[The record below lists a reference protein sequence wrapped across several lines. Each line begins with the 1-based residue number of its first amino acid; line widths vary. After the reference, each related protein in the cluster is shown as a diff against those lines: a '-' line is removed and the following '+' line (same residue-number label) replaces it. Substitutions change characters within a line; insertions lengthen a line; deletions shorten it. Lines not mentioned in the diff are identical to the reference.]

1 MMQLKSS
8 RRILTTLLATATLGL
23 GMAAQ
28 ADDLVVSATSQ
39 TSDDYAL
46 AVAWS
51 NQLAESDAN
60 HQLTVVDNGSV
71 NGLRQL
77 AAGRLDIAV
86 IGAPHYLDAVNKR
99 GNFSKDPD
107 RLTDSYKNLRSLFA
121 ISTSAGQYVVRD
133 DAGIKSFA
141 DLSGHSIAIGRPGG
155 NAGRVSSAFLEAYGL
170 TPEDDVDTQYID
182 YSDAFNQMSNGRL
195 DGTFVWGGLPQAAID
210 NASRTM
216 DLRFISPDEDKVDA
230 FRDHITAGQHYRLK
244 SVSQQDVENAY
255 QGRVAAEGDVNFWT
269 FPYMFVVDRDLDDD
283 TAYALTKALWNHLD
297 AIKKTSA
304 ALNLLRRD
312 EATTG
317 LTAELH
323 PGAARYFREIGLI
336 E

>member
-1 MMQLKSS
+1 MKVNSTP
-8 RRILTTLLATATLGL
+8 RTLLALLAATTIGLSTAH
-23 GMAAQ
+23 

-51 NQLAESDAN
+51 NQLARSDGDN
-60 HQLTVVDNGSV
+60 RLTVVDNGSV

-77 AAGRLDIAV
+77 ASKRLDIAV

-99 GNFSKDPD
+99 GNFSQDPD
-107 RLTDSYKNLRSLFA
+107 RLSEAYQDLRSLFA
-121 ISTSAGQYVVRD
+121 ISTSAGQYVVRE
-133 DAGIKSFA
+133 DAGIESFA
-141 DLSGHSIAIGRPGG
+141 DLDGHSIAIGRPGG
-155 NAGRVSSAFLEAYGL
+155 NAGRVSSAFLEAYGFE
-170 TPEDDVDTQYID
+170 PGEDVDTQYID

-216 DLRFISPDEDKVDA
+216 DLRFISPSEDRMDA
-230 FRDHITAGQHYRLK
+230 FRENITAGEHYRLK
-244 SVSQQDVENAY
+244 SISSEEIENAY
-255 QGRVAAEGDVNFWT
+255 QGRVEADGDVNFWT
-269 FPYMFVVDRDLDDD
+269 FPYMFVVNKAMDEE
-283 TAYALTKALWNHLD
+283 TAYELTKSLWNNLD
-297 AIKKTSA
+297 SIKQTSA

-323 PGAARYFREIGLI
+323 PGAERYFREIGLI

>member
-1 MMQLKSS
+1 MNAK
-8 RRILTTLLATATLGL
+8 LTLRSLITAAITVGL
-23 GMAAQ
+23 STAMAH

-51 NQLAESDAN
+51 NAIAKQSDDN
-60 HQLTVVDNGSV
+60 RLTVVDNGSV

-99 GNFSKDPD
+99 GNFSEDPD
-107 RLTDSYKNLRSLFA
+107 RLTEAYADLKSLFA
-121 ISTSAGQYVVRD
+121 ISTSAGQYVVRED
-133 DAGIKSFA
+133 SGIDSFA
-141 DLSGHSIAIGRPGG
+141 DLKGHSLAIGRPGG
-155 NAGRVSSAFLEAYGL
+155 NAGRVSSALLKAYDLNPG
-170 TPEDDVDTQYID
+170 EEVDTQYID
-182 YSDAFNQMSNGRL
+182 YTDAFNQMSNGRL

-216 DLRFISPDEDKVDA
+216 KLRFISPDEAHMDA
-230 FRDHITAGQHYRLK
+230 FREHITAGEHYRLK
-244 SVSQQDVENAY
+244 PVSHQDVTGAYEN
-255 QGRVAAEGDVNFWT
+255 RVASEETNNFWS
-269 FPYMFVVDRDLDDD
+269 FPYMFVVSGDMDDD
-283 TAYALTKALWNHLD
+283 TAYDLTKTLWENLD
-297 AIKKTSA
+297 AIKQTSA
-304 ALNLLRRD
+304 ALNLLRLD

-317 LTAELH
+317 LTADLH

>member
-1 MMQLKSS
+1 MNAK
-8 RRILTTLLATATLGL
+8 LTLRSLMTAAITLSLSTALAH
-23 GMAAQ
+23 
-28 ADDLVVSATSQ
+28 ADDFVVSATSQ

-51 NQLAESDAN
+51 NAIAKQSDDN
-60 HQLTVVDNGSV
+60 RLTVVDNGSV

-99 GNFSKDPD
+99 GNFSEDPD
-107 RLTDSYKNLRSLFA
+107 RLTEAYADLKSLFA
-121 ISTSAGQYVVRD
+121 ISTSAGQYVVRED
-133 DAGIKSFA
+133 SGIESFA
-141 DLSGHSIAIGRPGG
+141 DLEGHSLAIGRPGG
-155 NAGRVSSAFLEAYGL
+155 NAGRVSSAFLEAYDLKPG
-170 TPEDDVDTQYID
+170 ENVDTQYID
-182 YSDAFNQMSNGRL
+182 YTDAFNQMSNGRL

-216 DLRFISPDEDKVDA
+216 KLRFISPDDAHMEA
-230 FRDHITAGQHYRLK
+230 FREHITAGEHYRLK
-244 SVSQQDVENAY
+244 AVSQEDITEAY
-255 QGRVAAEGDVNFWT
+255 EKRVASGETNNFWS
-269 FPYMFVVDRDLDDD
+269 FPYMFVVSGDMDDD
-283 TAYALTKALWNHLD
+283 TAYDLTKTLWENLD
-297 AIKKTSA
+297 AIKQTSA
-304 ALNLLRRD
+304 ALNLLRLD

-317 LTAELH
+317 LTADLH

>member
-1 MMQLKSS
+1 MNTS
-8 RRILTTLLATATLGL
+8 LTLRSLMAATVAIGLSTATVH
-23 GMAAQ
+23 
-28 ADDLVVSATSQ
+28 ADDFVVSATSQ

-51 NQLAESDAN
+51 SALAKQSDEDR
-60 HQLTVVDNGSV
+60 LTVVDNGSV

-99 GNFSKDPD
+99 GNFSEDPD
-107 RLTDSYKNLRSLFA
+107 RLTEAYAGLKSLFA
-121 ISTSAGQYVVRD
+121 ISTSAGQYVVREES
-133 DAGIKSFA
+133 GINSFA
-141 DLSGHSIAIGRPGG
+141 DLKGHSLAIGRPGG
-155 NAGRVSSAFLEAYGL
+155 NAGRVSSAFLEAYDL
-170 TPEDDVDTQYID
+170 DPEESVDTQYID
-182 YSDAFNQMSNGRL
+182 YTDAFNQMSNGRL

-216 DLRFISPDEDKVDA
+216 KLRFISPDEAHMAA
-230 FRDHITAGQHYRLK
+230 FREHITAGEHYRLK
-244 SVSQQDVENAY
+244 PVSRQEITAAY
-255 QGRVAAEGDVNFWT
+255 EDRVSSDETTHFWS
-269 FPYMFVVDRDLDDD
+269 FPYMFVVSGDMDDD
-283 TAYALTKALWNHLD
+283 TAYELTKALWSNLD
-297 AIKKTSA
+297 AIKRTSA
-304 ALNLLRRD
+304 ALNLLRLN

-317 LTAELH
+317 LTADLH

>member
-1 MMQLKSS
+1 MNAK
-8 RRILTTLLATATLGL
+8 LTLRSF
-23 GMAAQ
+23 MAAAVAVSLSTAIAH

-51 NQLAESDAN
+51 NTLAKQSDDN
-60 HQLTVVDNGSV
+60 RLTVVDNGSV

-99 GNFSKDPD
+99 GNFSEDPD
-107 RLTDSYKNLRSLFA
+107 RLTEAYANLKSLFA
-121 ISTSAGQYVVRD
+121 ISTSAGQYVVRED
-133 DAGIKSFA
+133 SGIDSFA
-141 DLSGHSIAIGRPGG
+141 DLKGHSLAIGRPGG
-155 NAGRVSSAFLEAYGL
+155 NAGRVSSAFLEAYDLRPG
-170 TPEDDVDTQYID
+170 EDVDTQYID
-182 YSDAFNQMSNGRL
+182 YTDAFNQMSNGRL

-216 DLRFISPDEDKVDA
+216 KLRFISPDDAHMEA
-230 FRDHITAGQHYRLK
+230 FRGHITAGEHYRLK
-244 SVSQQDVENAY
+244 AVSQQDITEAYEN
-255 QGRVAAEGDVNFWT
+255 RVSSGETNNFWS
-269 FPYMFVVDRDLDDD
+269 FPYMFVVSGDMDDD
-283 TAYALTKALWNHLD
+283 TAYDLTKTLWENLD
-297 AIKKTSA
+297 AIKQTSA
-304 ALNLLRRD
+304 ALNLLRLN

-317 LTAELH
+317 LTADLH